1 MLPAAVSQVHDI
13 KGVGGWVGVGK
24 VAAKKLKINA
34 ALVSLGIIYPQDKS
48 FPTEQTLVAHTHR
61 SAFWTADT
69 TAYLSA
75 HAPDLDRH

>member
-1 MLPAAVSQVHDI
+1 MAAVSQVHHI
-13 KGVGGWVGVGK
+13 KGVGGEGGGK
-24 VAAKKLKINA
+24 KILKNA
-34 ALVSLGIIYPQDKS
+34 TLVLLGIIYPQAIS